1 MSDSICIIPAR
12 GGSRRILGKNMAPFK
27 GKPMLQYAIEA
38 ARKSRQ
44 FHYRGIWV
52 STDSTQIA
60 ELTYSL
66 GALVIMR
73 PDELAVDE
81 VGTQQVMRHAI
92 HTLGMHRRD
101 IACCLYPCSP
111 LLAVEDLILG
121 HDLLAVQGTQ
131 YAMSVGTD
139 PLCDAGNFYWGYAG
153 AFMDDLSLIA
163 PHTAMVPIDKS
174 RVCDINTPEDWLRA
188 ETLFD
193 NLKEK

>member
-12 GGSRRILGKNMAPFK
+12 SGSQRIPGKNTKDFR

-38 ARKSRQ
+38 AQDSKL
-44 FHYRGIWV
+44 FMARGIWV
-52 STDSTQIA
+52 STDSLEIA
-60 ELTYSL
+60 ELTYRL
-66 GALVIMR
+66 GALVIVR
-73 PDELAVDE
+73 PQELAVDE

-92 HTLGMHRRD
+92 SKLGMHRRD
-101 IACCLYPCSP
+101 IACCIYPCSP
-111 LLAVEDLILG
+111 LLDVNDLILG
-121 HDLLAVQGTQ
+121 HDCLALQGTR
-131 YAMSVGTD
+131 YSMSVGTS

-153 AFMDDLSLIA
+153 HFMDDDPLIA
-163 PHTAMVPIDKS
+163 PGTTMVPIDAS